1 MSALANVVYVLTALA
16 ALVVV
21 LTRLRLA
28 RDEAAGTFRVGHGL
42 VNLHTVTGV
51 LGMVVWIV
59 FLVAGEDTTA
69 GSSLVGIVGLFF
81 WWVTALLG
89 VLVLMRWLP
98 TRGRHAD
105 DRTGRS
111 AMSWITGPGFSLLA
125 HLGVLLGVGVATWAY
140 LTQAV

>member
-42 VNLHTVTGV
+42 VNLHTVTGIV
-51 LGMVVWIV
+51 GLAVWVV
-59 FLVAGEDTTA
+59 FLVADEESAA
-69 GSSLVGIVGLFF
+69 GSSLVGIIGLFF

-89 VLVLMRWLP
+89 LMVLMRWLP

-105 DRTGRS
+105 DRPGRS
-111 AMSWITGPGFSLLA
+111 WSTWITGPGFSLLA